1 MNIVKFKD
9 IYLKDLSQF
18 TQEEMD
24 WFNTNL
30 KGKYAYAL
38 NWNWVV
44 PFSEMTVSQFVEQ
57 SRLNTPLPYTNFP
70 YEKFEEFVDTEF
82 TDKANSIDK
91 YIALN
96 KFSGNTELTLE
107 DVKKFRTWLAS
118 TILAIKDEES
128 MERGE
133 KQMLEYY
140 AGGMYDTVVDSLTIF
155 SVVEPQYSTI
165 MSSTCGCMKTANS
178 GSLLT
183 VGTTCDPLA
192 MYRRGIYDLMVKL
205 WSDHNYWID
214 LESDDFLMEF
224 KRYID
229 AIISYNMPLYIVDWT
244 NVFADCTCLNGD
256 DALQKAGINAMKNL
270 SQALQYMIDGETKG
284 HKNFIDSALRVF
296 ASQYYER
303 MYWL

>member
-9 IYLKDLSQF
+9 IYLKDLPQY

-24 WFNTNL
+24 WFNQNL

-38 NWNWVV
+38 NWSWVI
-44 PFSEMTVSQFVEQ
+44 PFTEMTIPEFVEN
-57 SRLNTPLPYTNFP
+57 SRMNTPEPFVNYPYI
-70 YEKFEEFVDTEF
+70 KFEDFVDVEF
-82 TDKANSIDK
+82 TDKANSIAK
-91 YIALN
+91 YEALN

-128 MERGE
+128 MVRGE

-140 AGGMYDTVVDSLTIF
+140 ANGMYDTTIDNLSIF

-165 MSSTCGCMKTANS
+165 MSSTCGCAKTVSS
-178 GSLLT
+178 GSLLS

-192 MYRRGIYDLMVKL
+192 MYRKGIYDLMVNL
-205 WSDHNYWID
+205 WSSHTYWID
-214 LESDDFLMEF
+214 LESDDFLSEF

-256 DALQKAGINAMKNL
+256 DALQLAGINAMKNL